1 MSQRPKHACFY
12 SKKCQH
18 SKAFLE
24 ELARTPYTSEF
35 QFVCVD
41 PSPNRP
47 KLPSWLKVVPT
58 LLIDGEPD
66 PLTDEKVFNWLSLR
80 KIQGRTPAPQMN
92 NYSEPPRNEV
102 QSRQDEPVRNNTTY
116 DPTPPPPVKKNGF
129 PEPIHTRAPG
139 GEASKQVTPPG
150 AETDPLAWHTSE
162 MSGTGKWS
170 DGYSFIEDNFS
181 IADGVGASR
190 IERNFSV
197 LDGMAY
203 SQGGAAKTAPPPEK
217 VSEKAR
223 ALNSAMEDF
232 KKKRDQDIPASINR
246 I

>member
-1 MSQRPKHACFY
+1 MSQRPKHACFF
-12 SKKCQH
+12 SKKCKH
-18 SKAFLE
+18 SASFLE

-41 PSPNRP
+41 PGPNRP

-80 KIQGRTPAPQMN
+80 KIQGNAPVPKQSSYKEPARNEMQTRQEPAPVSN
-92 NYSEPPRNEV
+92 
-102 QSRQDEPVRNNTTY
+102 PVY
-116 DPTPPPPVKKNGF
+116 DPTPPGRKMA
-129 PEPIHTRAPG
+129 EPIQTRAPG
-139 GEASKQVTPPG
+139 GEASKQVVNPTGGEEPN
-150 AETDPLAWHTSE
+150 AWHSQE
-162 MSGTGKWS
+162 MSGSGKWS

-181 IADGVGASR
+181 IQDGVGASR
-190 IERNFSV
+190 IERNFTL
-197 LDGMAY
+197 LDGMAFA
-203 SQGGAAKTAPPPEK
+203 QGGAVKAPAAPAEA

-223 ALNSAMEDF
+223 ALNNAMEDF
-232 KKKRDQDIPASINR
+232 RKKRDADLPASINR